1 MQDGIP
7 DPVRRAVMVTI
18 SPLLADVIRR
28 VVAGHVAIE
37 IVAEIRKRSRLEAR
51 LRTLRPEIVLM
62 GLHGGEDDKIARVI
76 LAALP
81 KARIIAFSSDVRVA
95 YVHEARPH
103 RTELRDFST
112 EALFAILSL
121 PSWLADLS

>member
-1 MQDGIP
+1 MQDGRP

-37 IVAEIRKRSRLEAR
+37 IVAEIRHRSRLEAR
-51 LRTLRPEIVLM
+51 LRALRPELVLM
-62 GLHGGEDDKIARVI
+62 GLRRGEDDTIAHAI

-81 KARIIAFSSDVRVA
+81 QARIIAFSSDVRVA
-95 YVHEARPH
+95 YVHETRPH
-103 RTELRDFST
+103 RTELQDFST

-121 PSWLADLS
+121 PSWLAGLF